1 VIENFLRVP
10 RGATIIADVIRVL
23 ALASTVAAAIGWGL
37 VDLAV
42 FALVLGGTVVA
53 RMLALRPALDIAA
66 TATLLVSA
74 WSSTL
79 ELYTTV
85 PGWDL
90 LVHAALN
97 GLLSVMIIVLLERSR
112 LLPDVASSRAPRT
125 TLVLLTTA
133 FGLAAGVLWEIGE
146 WAGLTFVDDSIFV
159 SYTDSISDLAIGGAG
174 SLVGGFALSR
184 SFRSSMAR

>member
-1 VIENFLRVP
+1 VIDNFLRVP
-10 RGATIIADVIRVL
+10 RGATIVADIIRVL
-23 ALASTVAAAIGWGL
+23 TLASTVAAAIGWGL

-112 LLPDVASSRAPRT
+112 LLPDVATSRAPRT

-146 WAGLTFVDDSIFV
+146 WAGHTFVDDSIFV